1 MREKVSKA
9 IWYILSFTCFFIGI
23 YLLFFKGAIL
33 ASMTVGIGMG
43 LSSPFLYDLI
53 MKKYS
58 IEESGFY
65 WYMLRMLLTLTGAF
79 LALLVALPIYQ
90 LVNRNGIFQK
100 AEMENYK
107 SILKI
112 VMFIIYLAVLFL
124 NREVKRFHKYII
136 FGMFYLLCVNLTFF
150 SDSINLM
157 IVRSMNK
164 LLFDGLGIKEFE
176 FIIDGFL
183 VPIKEAILTY
193 IIFDTVLEKKQDQE
207 QKFNKQRQT
216 TYEVNVID
224 HKGELGKDYYITIR

>member
-1 MREKVSKA
+1 
-9 IWYILSFTCFFIGI
+9 
-23 YLLFFKGAIL
+23 
-33 ASMTVGIGMG
+33 
-43 LSSPFLYDLI
+43 
-53 MKKYS
+53 
-58 IEESGFY
+58 
-65 WYMLRMLLTLTGAF
+65 
-79 LALLVALPIYQ
+79 
-90 LVNRNGIFQK
+90 
-100 AEMENYK
+100 MENYK